1 MYQYVKSSPAPVL
14 ACHPPSRWISQRQA
28 DGHDATH
35 APPAAT
41 LAPVPPTGGAV
52 APVAPTCANAGQ
64 FWEPSADSILL
75 GEISAGALR
84 VARHSAKPVS
94 RCFFSSASGSRTR

>member
-14 ACHPPSRWISQRQA
+14 ACHPPSRWIPQRQA

-52 APVAPTCANAGQ
+52 APGGAHVRERGP
-64 FWEPSADSILL
+64 IL
-75 GEISAGALR
+75 GAKCR
-84 VARHSAKPVS
+84 QHFIGGNFCWSVAR
-94 RCFFSSASGSRTR
+94 CASQRRARKSLILE